1 MSVIALLTPL
11 QAMSLRDLETELLSL
26 AGHIAAAECR
36 FLQFLAEFDDREGWA
51 GPGIR
56 SCAHWLSWRAGMSVR
71 TAVEYLRVAHAL
83 ARLPRISEAFAAGR
97 VSYSKVRA
105 LTRVTGTD
113 TAALTRI
120 GAAIAAGEPELRH
133 VAVADAETAEQ
144 VLLDL
149 ALSGTAGHV
158 ETVVAAVRRR
168 CTPPVDAAARRGVS
182 WHWDGDGSLVVRS
195 RFTPEVGAAL
205 IAAIDA
211 Q

>member
-1 MSVIALLTPL
+1 
-11 QAMSLRDLETELLSL
+11 MSLRDLETEVLSL

-71 TAVEYLRVAHAL
+71 TAVEHLRVAHAL

-133 VAVADAETAEQ
+133 VMVADAETAER

-168 CTPPVDAAARRGVS
+168 CTPPVDAAARRV
-182 WHWDGDGSLVVRS
+182 L
-195 RFTPEVGAAL
+195 AL
-205 IAAIDA
+205 GR
-211 Q
+211 